1 MGADP
6 SLVDALCKSNGK
18 TNFFPIGGCFFKRL
32 YQPRRV
38 SRFNGLFVS
47 APTAT
52 VFETRSQKKSLL
64 NQYAVEIDIIPS
76 MIEKVVV
83 FFVSQKT
90 ARKMRCSNGRKWPFF
105 GVVEKISAID
115 GMR

>member
-1 MGADP
+1 MVYINRSRINPP
-6 SLVDALCKSNGK
+6 S
-18 TNFFPIGGCFFKRL
+18 
-32 YQPRRV
+32 
-38 SRFNGLFVS
+38 
-47 APTAT
+47 AT
-52 VFETRSQKKSLL
+52 IFETRSQKKTLL
-64 NQYAVEIDIIPS
+64 YQCAVKIDLIPS
-76 MIEKVVV
+76 MVEKVVV